1 MTKVYSWSG
10 KVYTDN
16 PFGASTEIEVQ
27 AGQYLTVLVKG
38 WAKYGKEEY
47 AIISPQGRVPG
58 GSTDLRL
65 SKTMVFVVINE
76 ISQPVEGYLYK
87 WRVPVSGVVK
97 LIFSDHPDMYKDNS
111 GFFDVEI
118 YIED

>member
-1 MTKVYSWSG
+1 MNNVSSWSG

-16 PFGASTEIEVQ
+16 PLGTSTEIEVQ
-27 AGQYLTVLVKG
+27 AGQYLTVLAKG

-47 AIISPQGRVPG
+47 AIISPQGRIPRY
-58 GSTDLRL
+58 STDLRL
-65 SKTMVFVVINE
+65 SKSLLLVVIND
-76 ISQPVEGYLYK
+76 IFQPVEGYLYK
-87 WRVPVSGVVK
+87 WLVPVSGVVK
-97 LIFSDHPDMYKDNS
+97 IVFSDNPDMYTDNT